1 MREDLKPGCFGY
13 RRKRNINLLNN
24 AEDDGEVATGIN
36 WTRTRP
42 SDEPVYYEE
51 EPEEYN
57 NEELIEGYEEVTEE
71 ESIEPMMIG
80 KNPIN
85 LDKLK
90 VKNKQQEME
99 KITIY
104 LDKNLITIL
113 KMLKKDKRISSYSQ
127 LIKGALQEYLT

>member
-1 MREDLKPGCFGY
+1 MREDLKPGGFAH
-13 RRKRNINLLNN
+13 RRKRKVNFFNK
-24 AEDDGEVATGIN
+24 AGGDGEIATGIN
-36 WTRTRP
+36 WTRT
-42 SDEPVYYEE
+42 SEEPVYYQE

-57 NEELIEGYEEVTEE
+57 NEELIEGYEETIEE
-71 ESIEPMMIG
+71 DHIEPMMIG
-80 KNPIN
+80 KKLIN

-90 VKNKQQEME
+90 VKSKQQEME

-127 LIKGALQEYLT
+127 LIKEALQEYLT

>member
-13 RRKRNINLLNN
+13 RRKRNISLLNN
-24 AEDDGEVATGIN
+24 AVDEGEVATGID
-36 WTRTRP
+36 WTRS
-42 SDEPVYYEE
+42 SDESVYYEE
-51 EPEEYN
+51 ELEEYN
-57 NEELIEGYEEVTEE
+57 NEELIEGYEEATEE
-71 ESIEPMMIG
+71 EHIEPMMIG
-80 KNPIN
+80 KKPIN

-90 VKNKQQEME
+90 VKSNQQEME

-127 LIKGALQEYLT
+127 LIKEALQEYLT